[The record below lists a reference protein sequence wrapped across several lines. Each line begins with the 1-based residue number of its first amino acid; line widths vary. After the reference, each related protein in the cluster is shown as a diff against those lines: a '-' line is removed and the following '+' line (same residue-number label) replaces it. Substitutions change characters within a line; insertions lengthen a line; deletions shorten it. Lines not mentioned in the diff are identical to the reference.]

1 MCRTTDSDSVVHLFS
16 GFITVHYMASKKSG
30 FCKRVAFKCMEHFL
44 TCGLQT
50 CLLDVKYLFVY
61 FPGFT
66 GTNCEVNIDD
76 CRNHQCQ
83 NGATC
88 IDGIE
93 EYTCRCT
100 QHWKGR

>member
-1 MCRTTDSDSVVHLFS
+1 MH
-16 GFITVHYMASKKSG
+16 GA
-30 FCKRVAFKCMEHFL
+30 FL

-100 QHWKGR
+100 QHWKGRQPLSAKLKKEEEEN